1 MLNINKENKNI
12 LERVNETILTVKI
25 VKYKV
30 EKTLSCNA
38 SNFLKIPFNFFITIS
53 LFLQEYFSRENNF
66 AIFIN
71 HVKMSNSLQ
80 NL

>member
-38 SNFLKIPFNFFITIS
+38 SNFL
-53 LFLQEYFSRENNF
+53 
-66 AIFIN
+66 
-71 HVKMSNSLQ
+71 
-80 NL
+80 